1 VDLPTAQIVV
11 CDVALGE
18 EMACD
23 RSFNHMSPEKM
34 ADQGKHSITTKDE
47 VAVFN
52 VAQALPL
59 YAVTFTPVDKDGEQW
74 HPTTALQRP
83 PLVPG
88 VRARLPSS
96 PSHPNVLFRLLGLRP
111 RHSCWT

>member
-1 VDLPTAQIVV
+1 MQIVV

-18 EMACD
+18 EMACE
-23 RSFNHMSPEKM
+23 RSYNHMTPKKM

-59 YAVTFTPVDKDGEQW
+59 YAVTFAPVDKDGEQDCAP
-74 HPTTALQRP
+74 HGTTSRSPVGSRRPTPRP
-83 PLVPG
+83 PPPPHTHT
-88 VRARLPSS
+88 RT
-96 PSHPNVLFRLLGLRP
+96 H
-111 RHSCWT
+111 